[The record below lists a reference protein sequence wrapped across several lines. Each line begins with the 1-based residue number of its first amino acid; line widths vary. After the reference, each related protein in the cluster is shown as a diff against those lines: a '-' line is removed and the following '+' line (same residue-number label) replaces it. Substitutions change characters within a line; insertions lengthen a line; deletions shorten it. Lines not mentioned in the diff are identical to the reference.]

1 MPSKAQQMK
10 DDRLEIRVKPT
21 DKQLLEEAASLCG
34 ISVSSFV
41 TLHSLKAAKE
51 EINTSQVT
59 LSKKDAELLTSMLEN
74 PPKANAALKKAL
86 AEFRK
91 KYAKE

>member
-1 MPSKAQQMK
+1 MPSKAQQK

-21 DKQLLEEAASLCG
+21 DKKLLEEAASICG

-51 EINTSQVT
+51 EVTSDKIT
-59 LSKKDAELLTSMLEN
+59 LSKKDAELLASMIEN
-74 PPKANAALKKAL
+74 PPKANAALKTAF
-86 AEFRK
+86 ADFRK
-91 KYAKE
+91 KYPTKE